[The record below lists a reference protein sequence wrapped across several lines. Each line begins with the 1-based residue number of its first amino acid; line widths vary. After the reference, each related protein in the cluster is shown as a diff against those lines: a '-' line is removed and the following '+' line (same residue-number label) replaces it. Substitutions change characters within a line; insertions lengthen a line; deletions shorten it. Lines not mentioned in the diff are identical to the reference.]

1 MQIFQ
6 SSVNL
11 TLTFWMKEGARKLP
25 RKRRRIGSRFTL
37 RFLFLMNLHCVFFC
51 FLFIYY
57 LWTTAFSFVIPCFY
71 KNQHA
76 EKVSI
81 LIIYCKCEMKLGDRL
96 VDHQLFLNL
105 LDYWALL
112 ICFLFETYG
121 TIVLLE
127 FSDLEFSNTI

>member
-1 MQIFQ
+1 M
-6 SSVNL
+6 
-11 TLTFWMKEGARKLP
+11 
-25 RKRRRIGSRFTL
+25 
-37 RFLFLMNLHCVFFC
+37 FFY
-51 FLFIYY
+51 LFIIIYY
-57 LWTTAFSFVIPCFY
+57 FWTTAFSFVIPCFY

-96 VDHQLFLNL
+96 VDHQLYLNL

-127 FSDLEFSNTI
+127 FSD

>member
-1 MQIFQ
+1 MQE
-6 SSVNL
+6 
-11 TLTFWMKEGARKLP
+11 TLTQTHTYTAF
-25 RKRRRIGSRFTL
+25 S
-37 RFLFLMNLHCVFFC
+37 FL

-57 LWTTAFSFVIPCFY
+57 LGTTAFSFVVPCFY

-76 EKVSI
+76 EKASI

-96 VDHQLFLNL
+96 VDHQFFLNL

-127 FSDLEFSNTI
+127 FSALEFSNTI

>member
-1 MQIFQ
+1 
-6 SSVNL
+6 
-11 TLTFWMKEGARKLP
+11 
-25 RKRRRIGSRFTL
+25 
-37 RFLFLMNLHCVFFC
+37 
-51 FLFIYY
+51 
-57 LWTTAFSFVIPCFY
+57 
-71 KNQHA
+71 
-76 EKVSI
+76 
-81 LIIYCKCEMKLGDRL
+81 MKLGDRL